1 MGRVIR
7 TQRKGRGG
15 IFKAHTV
22 LRKGAAKLRKLDYAE
37 RNGYIKGCVQEI
49 VHDSGRGAPLAEV
62 DFRHPIFYRHDKH
75 LMVAA
80 EGMYTGQFI
89 HCGKKATLTI
99 GNVLPVGQMP
109 EGTVV
114 CNVEQRAGD
123 RGCLARASG
132 AYAIIVAHN
141 PDAGITRVKLPSG
154 AGRESGTTGA
164 QRAPCAARL

>member
-1 MGRVIR
+1 
-7 TQRKGRGG
+7 
-15 IFKAHTV
+15 
-22 LRKGAAKLRKLDYAE
+22 
-37 RNGYIKGCVQEI
+37 
-49 VHDSGRGAPLAEV
+49 
-62 DFRHPIFYRHDKH
+62 
-75 LMVAA
+75 MVAA